1 MWLDLGDCVIREYAP
16 GDTPALVRHADN
28 RRIWLNLRDRFPH
41 PYTAIS
47 AARWLEQV
55 AIEKPTVS
63 FAIAMPDELIGGI
76 GFVLGSDVFRETA
89 EIGYWLGEPFWNRG
103 IATRAVRAFT
113 DWGFADLALRR
124 IFAGVFETNLA
135 SARVLEKCGYVCE
148 GRLRKSVL
156 KDGRVLDEL
165 LYAVVREP

>member
-1 MWLDLGDCVIREYAP
+1 MIREYEA
-16 GDTPALVRHADN
+16 GDAPALVRHADN
-28 RRIWLNLRDRFPH
+28 RGIWLNLRDRFPH

-47 AARWLEQV
+47 AGRWLEQV
-55 AIEKPTVS
+55 ALEKPTVS
-63 FAIAMPDELIGGI
+63 FAIATEELIGGI

-113 DWGFADLALRR
+113 EWGFADLALRR

-135 SARVLEKCGYVCE
+135 SARVLEKCGYVRE
-148 GRLRKSVL
+148 GRLRKSIL

-165 LYAVVREP
+165 LYAIVP

>member
-1 MWLDLGDCVIREYAP
+1 MRLEIGDCAIREYEA
-16 GDTPALVRHADN
+16 GDVAALVRHADN

-47 AARWLEQV
+47 AARWLDQV
-55 AIEKPTVS
+55 ALEKPTVS
-63 FAIAMPDELIGGI
+63 FVIATREELIGGI

-113 DWGFADLALRR
+113 DWGFAELGLRR
-124 IFAGVFETNLA
+124 IFAGVFETNRA
-135 SARVLEKCGYVCE
+135 SARVLEKCDYVCE
-148 GRLRKSVL
+148 GRLRKSIL

-165 LYAVVREP
+165 LYAAVK